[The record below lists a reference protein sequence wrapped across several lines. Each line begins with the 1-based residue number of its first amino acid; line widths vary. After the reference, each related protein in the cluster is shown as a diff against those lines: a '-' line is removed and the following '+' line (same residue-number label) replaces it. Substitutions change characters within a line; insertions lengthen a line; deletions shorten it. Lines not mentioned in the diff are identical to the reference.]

1 MDTYYQRLQRLGFQ
15 LPPPPKPVGAYLP
28 ALQVGDLVL
37 TSGQLPILGGELQYQ
52 GKLGK
57 ELTLEDGKRAAEIC
71 VLNALSVIETVV
83 GNLEKIAQ
91 VVRLVGYIAST
102 EGFTAHS
109 QVMNGASELL
119 LHVFGEKGKHVRVVV
134 GVKEL
139 PLGAPVEIEMMV
151 KI

>member
-1 MDTYYQRLQRLGFQ
+1 MDNYYKRLQRLGFQ
-15 LPPPPKPVGAYLP
+15 LPPPKPVGAYLP
-28 ALQVGDLVL
+28 ALQVGDLVF
-37 TSGQLPILGGELQYQ
+37 TSGQLPILAGELRYQ

-91 VVRLVGYIAST
+91 VIRLVGYIASA

-109 QVMNGASELL
+109 S
-119 LHVFGEKGKHVRVVV
+119 
-134 GVKEL
+134 
-139 PLGAPVEIEMMV
+139 
-151 KI
+151 